1 MEPSIFND
9 PLILNHGCESMY
21 KYLINTYY
29 IPRILSAQKRDDH
42 ILTPQS
48 SLTGQPILC
57 HFSLHFLA
65 FVIKVTDK

>member
-42 ILTPQS
+42 ILTPQVFLDWS
-48 SLTGQPILC
+48 TYP
-57 HFSLHFLA
+57 LA
-65 FVIKVTDK
+65 FIHCSF